1 MIIDIICK
9 IVNFSLLKIYVT
21 IVIIA
26 GKIFVK
32 PFEYFL
38 YFCHNSIF
46 LPIQATP
53 LLREGV
59 SPYYF
64 SKDRK
69 RIKTSVRWEEVY
81 SKFKSIMFYRIIVDI
96 VYLIV

>member
-46 LPIQATP
+46 LPIQAKP

-64 SKDRK
+64 SKD
-69 RIKTSVRWEEVY
+69 KTSVRWEDVY
-81 SKFKSIMFYRIIVDI
+81 SNFKSIIS
-96 VYLIV
+96 LISVLLPQLIS